1 MDGDILTS
9 KDYRYEIREDQKW
22 FPQSRYGVFI
32 HWGPYSVIGRGEQVL
47 FREHLDHAK
56 YAEIA
61 CEWNPEHFDAEE
73 WAALFQ
79 KAGFRYACLTTRH
92 HDGYCLWNTAT
103 TDYSAA
109 QQAPKRDF
117 VAEFCAAMRR
127 AGLRVGLY
135 YSWCDWRVPAYYNGP
150 EKDPDGWASM
160 KRYIH
165 TQVEELCT
173 HYGKIDYFFFDGVW
187 PRCAEDLGSHEL
199 VKKMRE
205 WQPGILINNRLG
217 FVTDPKQLLAHGG
230 GNEEGDFGT
239 PERLVTPENRLW
251 ESNQVSTWRWWGYHR
266 GEHWRSSAEYLDSLC
281 TCVRAGGN
289 LLLNV
294 GPKADGTL
302 PEEFCARVQEVGAWL
317 KANGEAVYGNDGGN
331 LTEATSYGY
340 QTMRGNTL
348 YVILRFY
355 DGAAT
360 FRLADLT
367 SEVKGVR
374 LLSTGEAL
382 AFQKSGDD
390 LLISLPESVRQEAL
404 FPVLAIEC
412 AARPATN
419 SWGSQ
424 RIWEGDPARVAQ
436 WAKAE
441 WDRKGYR
448 AR

>member
-1 MDGDILTS
+1 M
-9 KDYRYEIREDQKW
+9 
-22 FPQSRYGVFI
+22 
-32 HWGPYSVIGRGEQVL
+32 
-47 FREHLDHAK
+47 
-56 YAEIA
+56 
-61 CEWNPEHFDAEE
+61 
-73 WAALFQ
+73 
-79 KAGFRYACLTTRH
+79 
-92 HDGYCLWNTAT
+92 
-103 TDYSAA
+103 
-109 QQAPKRDF
+109 
-117 VAEFCAAMRR
+117 
-127 AGLRVGLY
+127 
-135 YSWCDWRVPAYYNGP
+135 
-150 EKDPDGWASM
+150 
-160 KRYIH
+160 
-165 TQVEELCT
+165 
-173 HYGKIDYFFFDGVW
+173 
-187 PRCAEDLGSHEL
+187 
-199 VKKMRE
+199 
-205 WQPGILINNRLG
+205 
-217 FVTDPKQLLAHGG
+217 
-230 GNEEGDFGT
+230 
-239 PERLVTPENRLW
+239 
-251 ESNQVSTWRWWGYHR
+251 
-266 GEHWRSSAEYLDSLC
+266 
-281 TCVRAGGN
+281 
-289 LLLNV
+289 NV

-390 LLISLPESVRQEAL
+390 LLISLPESIRQEAL

>member
-1 MDGDILTS
+1 
-9 KDYRYEIREDQKW
+9 
-22 FPQSRYGVFI
+22 
-32 HWGPYSVIGRGEQVL
+32 
-47 FREHLDHAK
+47 
-56 YAEIA
+56 
-61 CEWNPEHFDAEE
+61 
-73 WAALFQ
+73 
-79 KAGFRYACLTTRH
+79 
-92 HDGYCLWNTAT
+92 
-103 TDYSAA
+103 
-109 QQAPKRDF
+109 
-117 VAEFCAAMRR
+117 
-127 AGLRVGLY
+127 
-135 YSWCDWRVPAYYNGP
+135 
-150 EKDPDGWASM
+150 
-160 KRYIH
+160 
-165 TQVEELCT
+165 
-173 HYGKIDYFFFDGVW
+173 
-187 PRCAEDLGSHEL
+187 
-199 VKKMRE
+199 MRE

-281 TCVRAGGN
+281 TCVSAGGN

-390 LLISLPESVRQEAL
+390 LLISLPESIRQEAL
-404 FPVLAIEC
+404 SRCLRSNALRVP
-412 AARPATN
+412 
-419 SWGSQ
+419 Q
-424 RIWEGDPARVAQ
+424 RIAGEASASGKATLRALRSGQRPNGTERAIGQDEHAGGDPNGAASACRTGDGGACKTGKRLH
-436 WAKAE
+436 A
-441 WDRKGYR
+441 GP
-448 AR
+448 